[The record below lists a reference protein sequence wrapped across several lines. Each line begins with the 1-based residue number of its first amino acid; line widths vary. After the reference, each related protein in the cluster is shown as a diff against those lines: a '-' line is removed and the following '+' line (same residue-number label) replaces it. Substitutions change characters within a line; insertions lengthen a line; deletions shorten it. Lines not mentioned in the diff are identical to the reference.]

1 MSRKTS
7 RNASQRESKK
17 NDRLLRPGRA
27 SSKLGFSGLALGSL
41 TLAAGSLAHAQNA
54 QNAPAAGGSNDNS
67 ATNAQQPSGR
77 ALGHRAQPMASTG
90 AAPAS
95 GAIRLAQA
103 TTGSDQAAA
112 APSAATLQEIVVTGI
127 RGSLERSLQIKKE
140 SIGVV
145 DAISAESIGNF
156 PDASLGAALQ
166 RIPGITV
173 DRGAVSGTGGAPIS
187 TGNASSITIRGFG
200 GDFVET
206 LIDGREQASAAQN
219 SRQFDYA
226 SMGSDFIGEIDV
238 HKTPDFALSGGD
250 IGGTVNIK
258 LPTPFDNPGFHASG
272 LYSESDSPNDGQ
284 ATPEFGGLVS
294 DTFADN
300 TIGILVDGEYDD
312 QRTDEHHLSMA
323 GWEGTYFNSCQM
335 VGGPACNNA
344 LAPTKP
350 IDYSEAAGGPA
361 ANTSTPANTKP
372 SWFIQ
377 DYALYNDRTDER
389 RKTGRAVLQWHPNDA
404 VMVTLN
410 DNYSDDRLESYR
422 SEYSLWFNAGDMY
435 NVQTDA
441 NGTVTNFDYN
451 GEPTDFDAD
460 IDGSYIKNNELGAN
474 VLWDVNDDWTVE
486 ADVDQ
491 SASWLNP
498 DGQVSNF
505 DSDVGYGPSSTTPEA
520 LGYPNSFTGPSV
532 IVPGGNSIPY
542 ESTFG
547 PNGDKANVLGLN
559 PLVLGSHVFP
569 IQYQHDDDYINQ
581 GQLAV
586 TWHAGATKVNF
597 GGQISVDH
605 LHQWAYDDFYNNG
618 WQVFSGYGAPSG
630 NPGGVALPA
639 SLFSGGISTANFFP
653 GWGGNGLQPSSLLEF
668 NPYAVYNYLV
678 GLPLTTPGVN
688 PGAISTGVPYTGGA
702 IPIAFDSNSYGEV
715 EQKQYA
721 PYATIDHAFDLGSR
735 TLNAE
740 LGLRYNRT
748 ENTTGAIYAPL
759 TALTISPSDHTN
771 EVAHYGTAAGQSTS
785 KSYGYFLP
793 SLDLNFMAT
802 DDVKVRFDASR
813 TETQPPIQYI
823 TPSATI
829 SGTRVGQLTA
839 STNNPYLLPYLSNN
853 LDLGAEWYYSPGS
866 YAAVDGY
873 YKHVSQFPELE
884 TTHITFPG
892 VTDPSTGSTAVFTD
906 TEYVNGPTANV
917 DGVELTWQQMLPFG
931 FGYTLNANVMHSNAS
946 FNPNIYTN
954 QFALP
959 GVGNSV
965 NGQFF
970 YQQHGFQARVAVN
983 WQATQ
988 FLMFGQQQNGSKTGT
1003 EPTFLNST
1011 TEVDFSSSYEINKYT
1026 SVFFEALN
1034 LNDAQY
1040 VTHGRFDNQIL
1051 DIVDY
1056 GRTFTLGVRAKF

>member
-1 MSRKTS
+1 
-7 RNASQRESKK
+7 A
-17 NDRLLRPGRA
+17 
-27 SSKLGFSGLALGSL
+27 GL
-41 TLAAGSLAHAQNA
+41 
-54 QNAPAAGGSNDNS
+54 
-67 ATNAQQPSGR
+67 
-77 ALGHRAQPMASTG
+77 
-90 AAPAS
+90 
-95 GAIRLAQA
+95 LAQA
-103 TTGSDQAAA
+103 ATGPDQSAAA

-156 PDASLGAALQ
+156 PDASLGAALE

-206 LIDGREQASAAQN
+206 LVDGRQQASAATN

-226 SMGSDFIGEIDV
+226 SMGSDFVGEIDV
-238 HKTPDFALSGGD
+238 HKTPDFSLSGGD

-272 LYSESDSPNDGQ
+272 LYSESDASNDGQ

-323 GWEGTYFNSCQM
+323 GWEGTYLNSCQM
-335 VGGPACNNA
+335 AGGPACTPA
-344 LAPTKP
+344 SGAPA
-350 IDYSEAAGGPA
+350 DYSEANSNIG
-361 ANTSTPANTKP
+361 TSTTPKNTAP

-404 VMVTLN
+404 LMVTLN
-410 DNYSDDRLESYR
+410 DNYSDDRILSDR
-422 SEYSLWFNAGDMY
+422 SEYSLWFTGSDLY

-441 NGTVTNFDYN
+441 NGTVTNFDYD

-460 IDGSYIKNNELGAN
+460 VDGSYIKNNELGAN
-474 VLWDVNDDWTVE
+474 VLWVVNDDWTAE
-486 ADVDQ
+486 LDVDQ
-491 SASWLNP
+491 SGSWLNP
-498 DGQVSNF
+498 EGQISNI
-505 DSDVGYGPSSTTPEA
+505 DADAGYGPSSATPEA
-520 LGYPNSFTGPSV
+520 LGYPNSFTGQGV
-532 IVPGGNSIPY
+532 TVPGGNSIPY
-542 ESTFG
+542 EATWG

-559 PLVLGSHVFP
+559 PLILGSHVFP
-569 IQYQHDDDYINQ
+569 IQYQHDDDYINEA
-581 GQLAV
+581 QLGV
-586 TWHAGATKVNF
+586 TWHSGATQIRF
-597 GGQISVDH
+597 GGQVSNDN

-618 WQVFSGYGAPSG
+618 WQVFSGYGSPSG
-630 NPGGVALPA
+630 NTGGVALPG
-639 SLFSGGISTANFFP
+639 SLFSGGISTSNFFP
-653 GWGGNGLQPSSLLEF
+653 GWSGNGLQPSSILEY
-668 NPYAVYNYLV
+668 NPWSVYNYLV
-678 GLPLTTPGVN
+678 GLPLSTPGVN
-688 PGAISTGVPYTGGA
+688 PGAISTGAPYTGGA
-702 IPIAFDSNSYGEV
+702 IPIAFDPTSYGSV
-715 EQKQYA
+715 LQKQYA
-721 PYATIDHAFDLGSR
+721 PYFTISHAFDVGSK
-735 TLNAE
+735 TLNSE
-740 LGLRYNRT
+740 LALRYNRT

-759 TALTISPSDHTN
+759 TGLTISTSDHTN
-771 EVAHYGTAAGQSTS
+771 EVPTYGTAAGQTTTN
-785 KSYGYFLP
+785 SYGYFLP
-793 SLDLNFMAT
+793 SLDLNFMAL
-802 DDVKVRFDASR
+802 DDLKVRFDASR
-813 TETQPPIQYI
+813 TETQPPINYI

-853 LDLGAEWYYSPGS
+853 LDLGAEWYYSQGS

-873 YKHVSQFPELE
+873 FKHVSQFPELQ
-884 TTHITFPG
+884 TTHLSFPG
-892 VTDPSTGSTAVFTD
+892 VTDPSTGNLAVFTD
-906 TEYVNGPTANV
+906 TEYLNGPSANV
-917 DGVELTWQQMLPFG
+917 DGVELTWQQMLPLG
-931 FGYTLNANVMHSNAS
+931 FGYTLNANVMHSNAT
-946 FNPNIYTN
+946 FNPYVYTN

-970 YQQHGFQARVAVN
+970 YQAHGFQARVAVN

-988 FLMFGQQQNGSKTGT
+988 FLVFGQQQNGSSTGT

-1011 TEVDFSSSYEINKYT
+1011 TEVDFSSSYEINRYMT
-1026 SVFFEALN
+1026 VFLEALN
-1034 LNDAQY
+1034 LNDAEY

-1051 DIVDY
+1051 DIIDY